1 MKLETDIH
9 QVNKLLKRRSG
20 DRFKL
25 LYKFTT
31 ENISG
36 YIKEFDFKN
45 KNLLTVGSSGDQ
57 VINANM
63 CGCNDATVI
72 DLNMNSE
79 IFFNLKKAALI
90 VLDYEEFLKFFSVS
104 DNAYK
109 MSIDIYSKL
118 RETLRYIDLE
128 SLLIWD
134 YIYDN
139 YSIKQINNLFHF
151 HVGELSNID
160 KFNPYLI
167 TENNYNAEKENI
179 KKLKVK
185 FINADVLKTNKVFTL
200 EKFDNINLS
209 NIYCYAE
216 NKYKLKKFKNGV
228 NDLVNRLN
236 KDGKM
241 LVAYLYGTSHGDML
255 TRFASDNIIEDARYI
270 NFTGVRGIYNNTFD
284 IDTAVVYEKKI

>member
-1 MKLETDIH
+1 MKTDLNIH
-9 QVNKLLKRRSG
+9 QLSTLLKRRDG
-20 DRFKL
+20 DRFRL
-25 LYKFTT
+25 VYKFTT

-36 YIKEFDFKN
+36 YINEFDFKN

-63 CGCNDATVI
+63 YGCNDATVV

-90 VLDYEEFLKFFSVS
+90 VLDYEEFLNFFSIDDTV
-104 DNAYK
+104 YK

-118 RETLRYIDLE
+118 RETLRYIDLK

-134 YIYDN
+134 YIYNN

-167 TENNYNAEKENI
+167 NESNYNIEKENI

-185 FINADVLKTNKVFTL
+185 FINADVLKSNKVFAL

-209 NIYCYAE
+209 NIYSYTD

-228 NDLVNRLN
+228 NDLASRLN
-236 KDGKM
+236 KDGKI
-241 LVAYLYGTSHGDML
+241 LVAYLYGTSHNDML

-270 NFTGVRGIYNNTFD
+270 NFKGVRGIYNNTND
-284 IDTAVVYEKKI
+284 TDTAVIYKKSL